1 MTDKQKKTA
10 QTSDDSA
17 SKKTPAT
24 TEKPV
29 NKDNKPTTK
38 KQKKGAGVAWLAL
51 ILVLISAGTGFVVY
65 TQLQQQIDQ
74 LSGNTGSIES
84 STAELSQ
91 AFHSKTSSQGTEISA
106 LAQQLETSQQ
116 QTSEKIDLL
125 QKQVG
130 KNRRQWLIAEAEYLA
145 SLANT
150 RLQLAGDV
158 STAIIALQAAD
169 QRLKE
174 NGDPITFAVREQI
187 AKEINALKSTELPD
201 IVGISSQLLALETA
215 VAQMSINEP
224 HAGTAQAPEIGKSD
238 PAPVPE
244 NIQQTLNDAWENF
257 SKLVVVRRHDK
268 PMAALM
274 TPEQVELIRK
284 NLALKLEAARL
295 ALINQNEELYS
306 ASINITMQWLKDYF
320 DASNAS
326 VVSALEQLGELKK
339 TPIKATLPSIDL
351 SLKMLRDIPILAIP
365 QQAAELPQPDT
376 TAVEKIAG
384 EVAELPQTDTT
395 SVEKTTEEAPEL
407 PQTDATAVEKTAEE
421 AIDALNN
428 N

>member
-1 MTDKQKKTA
+1 MTDKQKKTV

-17 SKKTPAT
+17 PKKTPAT
-24 TEKPV
+24 TENPV
-29 NKDNKPTTK
+29 NKANNPVTQ
-38 KQKKGAGVAWLAL
+38 KQKKGTGVAWLAL
-51 ILVLISAGTGFVVY
+51 ILVLAATVAGFIVY

-91 AFHSKTSSQGTEISA
+91 AFHSKTNSQGAEISA
-106 LAQQLETSQQ
+106 LSQQLETNQQ
-116 QTSEKIDLL
+116 QTSEEIGLL

-130 KNRRQWLIAEAEYLA
+130 KNRRQWLVAEAEYLA

-174 NGDPITFAVREQI
+174 NGDPMTFAVREQL

-201 IVGISSQLLALETA
+201 IVGISSRLLALETA
-215 VAQMSINEP
+215 VAQMAVNEP

-238 PAPVPE
+238 PAPTPE

-320 DASNAS
+320 DASNTS
-326 VVSALEQLGELKK
+326 VISALEQLNELKN
-339 TPIKATLPSIDL
+339 TPIKATLPSIGL

-365 QQAAELPQPDT
+365 QQATELPEPGT
-376 TAVEKIAG
+376 TAVEKTI
-384 EVAELPQTDTT
+384 
-395 SVEKTTEEAPEL
+395 EEAPEL
-407 PQTDATAVEKTAEE
+407 PQADTTAVEKTAEE
-421 AIDALNN
+421 ATDALNKN
-428 N
+428 